1 MAIKNIILQQVIS
14 GALVDLYPQTN
25 VLQVMTEDGSKT
37 LATVLSEI
45 LASVDAKQTA
55 EQVQTTVDNAI
66 AALVDGAPDALNTL
80 NELAA
85 ALQDDAN
92 FASTVTN
99 ELAKKVDKEEGKGL
113 SSEDFTAELKAKLD
127 SLSNYVHATYTSHET
142 GLYKVSV
149 DGEGHVSGA
158 SAVTKEDITNLGIPA
173 QDTTYEPATGEVPGL
188 MSAADKKKLDGIGEN
203 AQQYAHPTHTPHES
217 GLYKVT
223 VDEQGHVSEAT
234 AVVKEDITGLGIPA
248 QDTTYE
254 KASASADGLMAKE
267 DKARFDAMPSIY
279 TSTPETLVEGDIII
293 KDITSSN

>member
-14 GALVDLYPQTN
+14 GALVDLCPQTN

-45 LASVDAKQTA
+45 LTSIDTKQTA
-55 EQVQTTVDNAI
+55 AQVQTTVDNAI
-66 AALVDGAPDALNTL
+66 SALVDGAPDALNTL

-92 FASTVTN
+92 FASTVTT

-113 SSEDFTAELKAKLD
+113 STEDFTTELKAKLD
-127 SLSNYVHATYTSHET
+127 GLSNYVHAAYTSHET

-149 DGEGHVSGA
+149 DNEGHVSGV
-158 SAVTKEDITNLGIPA
+158 SAVTKQDITGLGIPA
-173 QDTTYEPATGEVPGL
+173 QDTTYEPATTETPGL
-188 MSAADKKKLDGIGEN
+188 MSAADKAKLDGIGEN
-203 AQQYAHPTHTPHES
+203 AQQYAHPTHTSHAS

-223 VDEQGHVSEAT
+223 VDEQGHVSAAS
-234 AVVKEDITGLGIPA
+234 AVTKQDITSLGIPA
-248 QDTTYE
+248 QDTTYNN
-254 KASASADGLMAKE
+254 ASASADGLMAKE

-279 TSTPETLVEGDIII
+279 TATPETLVEGDIII
-293 KDITSSN
+293 KDITPSD

>member
-25 VLQVMTEDGSKT
+25 VLQVMTEDGNKT

-45 LASVDAKQTA
+45 LASIDTKQTA
-55 EQVQTTVDNAI
+55 AQVQTTVDNAI

-92 FASTVTN
+92 FASTVTT

-113 SSEDFTAELKAKLD
+113 SAEDFTAELKAKLD

-142 GLYKVSV
+142 GLYKFSV

-158 SAVTKEDITNLGIPA
+158 APVTKEDITGLGIPA
-173 QDTTYEPATGEVPGL
+173 QDTTYSEATEDAPGL
-188 MSAADKKKLDGIGEN
+188 MSAEDKKKLDGIGEN
-203 AQQYAHPTHTPHES
+203 AQQYQHPTHEAHAE

-223 VDEQGHVSEAT
+223 VDEQGHVSAAS

-248 QDTTYE
+248 QDTTYN

-279 TSTPETLVEGDIII
+279 TATPETLVEGDIII
-293 KDITSSN
+293 KDITPSD